1 MDDSKFKRFESLYK
15 RFVDGTRWI
24 NEQMAR
30 GVNVERDKDEFKRFV
45 VEPMDKMWGEL
56 TQSEKDYWSTVMTAV
71 RMFKGRPI

>member
-45 VEPMDKMWGEL
+45 IEPMDKMWGEL
-56 TQSEKDYWSTVMTAV
+56 TQGEKDYWSTVMTAV
-71 RMFKGRPI
+71 RMFKGRLI

>member
-45 VEPMDKMWGEL
+45 IEPMDKMWGEL
-56 TQSEKDYWSTVMTAV
+56 TQSEKDYWSTIMTAV
-71 RMFKGRPI
+71 RMFKGRLI